1 MNVQLLKQP
10 HQIWIGAMVKHQEAG
25 IHTKLLTIN
34 IDIYGVGVPTKV
46 VAGFVQRDIMA
57 IAR

>member
-1 MNVQLLKQP
+1 MNFQLLKQA
-10 HQIWIGAMVKHQEAG
+10 HQIWIGAMVKYQEAG
-25 IHTKLLTIN
+25 IHTKPLTIN
-34 IDIYGVGVPTKV
+34 IDIHCVGVPTKV